1 MGRSWTMTIPMPPPT
16 VTHNDLVVRRTRDGR
31 AFVGKSDRL
40 RAVEDSMRSRVM
52 RQVPEVPL
60 SGPLSA
66 RLTYC
71 YPSAGRHPQGS
82 PMTSKP
88 DADNLAK
95 TTLDVVAAC
104 GVMRDDCEVCDL
116 RVVKAWRDPA
126 CIVVSIREL
135 EAR

>member
-1 MGRSWTMTIPMPPPT
+1 MTIPMEPPT
-16 VTHNDLVVRRTRDGR
+16 VTHNDLVIRRGKGGR
-31 AFVGKSDRL
+31 SFVGKSERL

-60 SGPLSA
+60 SGPLAA

-71 YPSAGRHPQGS
+71 YPAGAHQQGS
-82 PMTSKP
+82 PMTDKP

-95 TTLDVVAAC
+95 TTLDVVARC

-135 EAR
+135 DA